1 MELSVW
7 NTRAPAQQQN
17 AESSNSS
24 APACRKPQELSVEN
38 CDDILCFL
46 VEFGVLVCK
55 QHYTGVVN
63 LDKHLLEQHKIPVK
77 VRKEIVQRF
86 AHCKKKEPKDI
97 ELPEQPAQPIEELGT
112 PLDGFSCKTCEFLTV
127 NRSIMRKHLK
137 KSSAGMEGRE
147 KCAL

>member
-77 VRKEIVQRF
+77 VRK
-86 AHCKKKEPKDI
+86 
-97 ELPEQPAQPIEELGT
+97 
-112 PLDGFSCKTCEFLTV
+112 
-127 NRSIMRKHLK
+127 NRRILSFPSSRLSRLK
-137 KSSAGMEGRE
+137 SWGRR
-147 KCAL
+147 

>member
-63 LDKHLLEQHKIPVK
+63 LSSI
-77 VRKEIVQRF
+77 
-86 AHCKKKEPKDI
+86 
-97 ELPEQPAQPIEELGT
+97 
-112 PLDGFSCKTCEFLTV
+112 LDGTKVGMTLVPLGFAEFPDL
-127 NRSIMRKHLK
+127 
-137 KSSAGMEGRE
+137 SSVDLDRI
-147 KCAL
+147 KN